1 MPKIKSFAPS
11 WLNEPSPGHK
21 LFGPSSDDS
30 KSSSSLAYGKKPKPG
45 PRRTIAKRGT
55 EVFVAV
61 GKQIRWG
68 DLVDLKESWE
78 AKQAQTGEGGFE
90 VYDEEAAANA
100 KAGVMEGYRII
111 KTPVADDIRQLV
123 MSPNQDFLAILTTH
137 TVHICVLP
145 DSSHLSTLDSSPPKP
160 KFFTLGS
167 ATHITSRSAIVSAV
181 WHPLGVNGTALVTVT
196 EEAVVRVWELSTADR
211 WSFDSPTLDVD
222 LRRLA
227 DGTNLDQDFRGS
239 VSATNKVFSPDSFD
253 MEVVAAAFPA
263 RNSGNWSPMTLW
275 VAMTGGDVYALCP
288 LLPQKWS
295 PPPTLI
301 PSLSVSIVNRSA
313 STEDDPDAS
322 AEERLLAQQQL
333 EWMSD
338 LDKQEPRVVEDTFGH
353 SAIEVY
359 TRPTHPGTVPKLQGP
374 FEFDV
379 NPQDEQDDEVE
390 LKDIFVIGQKVNTA
404 DLMMGE
410 EDDLVMDDEE
420 DTGLSL
426 SVICLLSTSGQVKV
440 CLDIDG
446 VEAKWLPPRHKSSKL
461 RHLAPMAQTPSLLI
475 FQTFDTVKPAEQL
488 TSDSWPMF
496 SDDPSSRYSF
506 YVTHPAGITH
516 VTLDQWVSR
525 LESELQ
531 GDSEAGAE
539 FRIDLLVKGQGAQ
552 LERVFTQ
559 PRGQNVLAAATVI
572 RDRDIGHL
580 LLSSTYNQPIPI
592 FFEAP
597 ELELAPVVRDASVMP
612 ELVETPAPEPAWD
625 PRPLFRP
632 SDALNLMNAIPSW
645 HEHLRS
651 GRRRPLLQQEV
662 RLSPVTL
669 EVFTEGHKVVSAQV
683 FQLNFAVAELFR
695 KCEALQDELK
705 DQIVKAAEAK
715 KRIDNITGEDSGDEE
730 PVSVDM
736 LTRSRLAAAKAKQ
749 EELTHKMETIKK
761 KMSRVTTRELS
772 DKEKA
777 WAEEVRALE
786 SSIMGPDMD
795 GDSPASKGKQ
805 PWKRFE
811 EIQKLKDTLFAQAD
825 HLRKVA
831 GEAAEDVPASPSPNV
846 KIPPEI
852 RRAKMA
858 QVMSMLDR
866 ESMLVD
872 AVKSRLER
880 LTVG

>member
-11 WLNEPSPGHK
+11 WLNQPSPGHK
-21 LFGPSSDDS
+21 LFEPSSDDG
-30 KSSSSLAYGKKPKPG
+30 KSSTSLVYGKKLKPG
-45 PRRTIAKRGT
+45 PRRTIANRGI
-55 EVFVAV
+55 EIFVAV
-61 GKQIRWG
+61 GKEIRWG

-78 AKQAQTGEGGFE
+78 TKQARSGGGGFE
-90 VYDEEAAANA
+90 VYDEEAAAKA
-100 KAGVMEGYRII
+100 KQGLMEGYRII
-111 KTPVADDIRQLV
+111 KTPVAEDIRQLV

-145 DSSHLSTLDSSPPKP
+145 DSSHLSTLDSTPPKP

-167 ATHITSRSAIVSAV
+167 TTHVTSRSAVVSAL

-196 EEAVVRVWELSTADR
+196 EDAVVRIWELSTADR
-211 WSFDSPTLDVD
+211 WSFDKASLAID
-222 LRRLA
+222 LKRLA
-227 DGTNLDQDFRGS
+227 DGTCLDQDFGVS
-239 VSATNKVFSPDSFD
+239 VSATNKGFSPDSFD
-253 MEVVAAAFPA
+253 MEVAAACFPA

-288 LLPQKWS
+288 LLPNKWS

-301 PSLSVSIVNRSA
+301 PSLSVSIVNRSG

-322 AEERLLAQQQL
+322 PEERVLAQQQL

-338 LDKQEPRVVEDTFGH
+338 LDNQEPKVVEDSYGG
-353 SAIEVY
+353 SVIEVY
-359 TRPTHPGTVPKLQGP
+359 TRPQHPGKVPKLQGP
-374 FEFDV
+374 FEFGV
-379 NPQDEQDDEVE
+379 NPEDEQDDEVE
-390 LKDIFVIGQKVNTA
+390 LKDIFVIGQSVDTT

-410 EDDLVMDDEE
+410 EDDLDDEE
-420 DTGLSL
+420 DIGLSL

-440 CLDIDG
+440 CLDTDEVG
-446 VEAKWLPPRHKSSKL
+446 AKWLPPRPFSSKL
-461 RHLAPMAQTPSLLI
+461 RHLAPSSEPPSLLVV
-475 FQTFDTVKPAEQL
+475 QTFDTVKPAEL

-496 SDDPSSRYSF
+496 SEDPASRYSF

-516 VTLDQWVSR
+516 VTLEPWVSR
-525 LESELQ
+525 LESELR
-531 GDSEAGAE
+531 GESEAGAE
-539 FRIDLLVKGQGAQ
+539 FRIDLLVKGDQGAER
-552 LERVFTQ
+552 ERVFTQ

-580 LLSSTYNQPIPI
+580 LLSSTYSQPIPI

-597 ELELAPVVRDASVMP
+597 ELELAAVVRDPSVIP
-612 ELVETPAPEPAWD
+612 ELAEEPAPEPAWD

-632 SDALNLMNAIPSW
+632 SDSLNMKNAIPAW
-645 HEHLRS
+645 HDLLRS
-651 GRRRPLLQQEV
+651 GKRRALLQQEV

-683 FQLNFAVAELFR
+683 FQLNHAVAELFR

-705 DQIVKAAEAK
+705 DQIVKAGEAK
-715 KRIDNITGEDSGDEE
+715 KRIDNITGEDSGDDE

-736 LTRSRLAAAKAKQ
+736 LTRSRLAAAQAKQ
-749 EELTHKMETIKK
+749 EELMHKMEIVKK
-761 KMSRVTTRELS
+761 KMGRVTTRELS
-772 DKEKA
+772 DKEKS
-777 WAEEVRALE
+777 WAEEVRLLE
-786 SSIMGPDMD
+786 SSIMGAEIDD
-795 GDSPASKGKQ
+795 GSPTSRAKQ

-811 EIQKLKDTLFAQAD
+811 EIKELKDALFAQAER
-825 HLRKVA
+825 LRKAA
-831 GEAAEDVPASPSPNV
+831 GEAADEVPASPAPNV
-846 KIPPEI
+846 KIPAEI

-858 QVMSMLDR
+858 QVMSLLDR